1 MLDWLLTGNQTIIF
15 QPWLLAASALGA
27 GAILWWLHRLP
38 YQRTKEE
45 QLQEARERSL
55 VGA

>member
-1 MLDWLLTGNQTIIF
+1 MDSRGTFRLMGTIGDLLV
-15 QPWLLAASALGA
+15 
-27 GAILWWLHRLP
+27 WLHRLP